1 MSVYT
6 LTGLLRCV
14 RICPVKYYY
23 CTVSNKRET
32 NRTKLKKD
40 DKENKIKLLVD
51 NGMPQNA
58 VYNNEWLFNIEYNNL
73 KNGFNLLKQWNPE
86 KMEDLYVLL
95 QMPMTKLI
103 YFTKKIA
110 DESEITMP
118 YRNRVYFFVDNFKK
132 HPHTVCHHMMQHTFL
147 FTRKFPIMNNIY
159 NILVENKVQKE
170 DIWNDVWVFMYS
182 INQIEQRMA
191 LANAANVNIKP
202 WMVRCKNEVFERT
215 VEIKQN
221 NRVVL
226 NKNSTAQYLAKR
238 LHVDEKYIYRISEKY
253 PSMLRVSPTKLK
265 ELLDFLLNEGFEP
278 MGILSIPRVFT
289 HSITTLQERLIEL
302 RDLGYDPTVAALC
315 KNKTSYQEL
324 VDKLILKNTNEL
336 KKP

>member
-1 MSVYT
+1 
-6 LTGLLRCV
+6 
-14 RICPVKYYY
+14 
-23 CTVSNKRET
+23 
-32 NRTKLKKD
+32 
-40 DKENKIKLLVD
+40 
-51 NGMPQNA
+51 
-58 VYNNEWLFNIEYNNL
+58 
-73 KNGFNLLKQWNPE
+73 
-86 KMEDLYVLL
+86 MEDLYVLL